1 MSTVPRTPV
10 TMRTS
15 TGGSSSSRGGMKSVT
30 RTAPSGVSQS
40 VSRISV
46 SPAYR
51 RVAVAARRTGAICH
65 WPWLSVPSRAAKHA
79 SESKRG
85 RHSQS
90 TEPSVLIS
98 ATDCMS
104 PTMA

>member
-1 MSTVPRTPV
+1 M
-10 TMRTS
+10 
-15 TGGSSSSRGGMKSVT
+15 
-30 RTAPSGVSQS
+30 
-40 VSRISV
+40 

-51 RVAVAARRTGAICH
+51 LLAVDRRKPRASSFGAICQQ
-65 WPWLSVPSRAAKHA
+65 PWSRVPRRAAKHA

-90 TEPSVLIS
+90 TEPSALTS

-104 PTMA
+104 PTTA

>member
-1 MSTVPRTPV
+1 M
-10 TMRTS
+10 
-15 TGGSSSSRGGMKSVT
+15 
-30 RTAPSGVSQS
+30 
-40 VSRISV
+40 

-51 RVAVAARRTGAICH
+51 RVALAAPAPGAIRQ

-90 TEPSVLIS
+90 TEPSVPIS